1 MSPQQVYVLRKSFAK
16 LEQHP
21 QVAALIFYQRLFEL
35 APGLRELFKHDI
47 ESQAEKFTEMLS
59 VLIAQLDRGDELDAE
74 LRAMGARHVEY
85 GVRPAHYGIVGRAL
99 LEMLAEVLDG
109 AFTPEVREAWSALY
123 EIVAERMQA
132 GAAGLEPAMVHA

>member
-1 MSPQQVYVLRKSFAK
+1 MSPQQVYLLRKSFAK
-16 LEQHP
+16 LEQH
-21 QVAALIFYQRLFEL
+21 QYVAGLIFYQRLFDL

-47 ESQAEKFTEMLS
+47 ESQAQKFTDMLG
-59 VLIAQLDRGDELDAE
+59 VLIALLDRGDELDTE

-85 GVRPAHYGIVGRAL
+85 GVRAAHYGVVGRAL

-109 AFTPEVREAWSALY
+109 AFTPEVREAWAALY